1 MSGNK
6 QQTDFILM
14 NVNSADI
21 VNAARTDD
29 AVTAAVLKTK
39 DIIVEVKRQFVFFK
53 LISIRT
59 IMLKFDMDTHAGYF
73 LSGTRNFFDCCI
85 LNM

>member
-1 MSGNK
+1 MTQNIISLHTVYMSGNK

-39 DIIVEVKRQFVFFK
+39 DIIVEVKRQF
-53 LISIRT
+53 
-59 IMLKFDMDTHAGYF
+59 F
-73 LSGTRNFFDCCI
+73 LN
-85 LNM
+85 